1 MEIINSNNEV
11 FECTLASNQSNGL
24 IVHEFLIKPKGID
37 TYQQFQFEVTSIP
50 GGISIV
56 SNIQNNNFPLVSGK
70 GISYIMIGYAHQ
82 YVGENLY
89 SSTNSENHKLL
100 PNEFITPDA
109 QKIWERLCSEGRA
122 IYCNSN
128 YRYKY
133 I

>member
-1 MEIINSNNEV
+1 M
-11 FECTLASNQSNGL
+11 

-37 TYQQFQFEVTSIP
+37 TLQQFQFEVTSIL

-56 SNIQNNNFPLVSGK
+56 SNIQNNNFPLVSRK
-70 GISYIMIGYAHQ
+70 GLYYFMIEYAYHF
-82 YVGENLY
+82 VGENLY

-109 QKIWERLCSEGRA
+109 QKIWESLSSEGKA
-122 IYCNSN
+122 IFSNSN
-128 YRYKY
+128 FRYKY